1 MNSGEGTGK
10 IIMIILSVFVISLT
24 IGSGILAWQIIHPD
38 NFMSGVGLVLAWA
51 IFARIGIS
59 LGIIFA
65 QVGVSGVE
73 SSELA

>member
-1 MNSGEGTGK
+1 MNSGEETGK
-10 IIMIILSVFVISLT
+10 IIMITMSVFVISLT

-38 NFMSGVGLVLAWA
+38 NFMSGAGLVLAWA

-65 QVGVSGVE
+65 QVGIAGIG
-73 SSELA
+73 SSEL